1 MLQHLEKEGQQDEKE
16 AAEEE
21 FYSMNLQEKSDEDAD
36 DFISFESEEKVVEL
50 LKQTENEVKQDE
62 TDTA

>member
-21 FYSMNLQEKSDEDAD
+21 FYSMNLQEKLDEDAD
-36 DFISFESEEKVVEL
+36 GFISFESEEKVEKL
-50 LKQTENEVKQDE
+50 PKE
-62 TDTA
+62 AS